1 MPEFVRGSYEE
12 SNAYED
18 RMPHLTLE
26 RPSSTEYAPYQAGY
40 VASVPQGDIFEIM
53 ARQGTAFPEF
63 LRSIGEAR
71 GDYRYAPDKW
81 TIKEMIGHVND
92 TERVFSYRALRF
104 ARGDE
109 TPLASFEQDQY
120 VPMGNFGA
128 RTLAS
133 LADEFAHLRAATL
146 DLYYHLDADALARKG
161 TASGFVVSVRA
172 MAFVIVGHVAHH
184 ERVLRESYL

>member
-1 MPEFVRGSYEE
+1 
-12 SNAYED
+12 
-18 RMPHLTLE
+18 MPHLMLE
-26 RPSSTEYAPYQAGY
+26 RPPADEYAPYQAGY
-40 VASVPQGDIFEIM
+40 VASVPEGDIFEILS
-53 ARQGTAFPEF
+53 RQGTQFPDF

-71 GDYRYAPDKW
+71 GGHRYASDKW
-81 TIKEMIGHVND
+81 SIKEMIGHVND

-120 VPMGNFGA
+120 VPVGNFNA

-146 DLYYHLDADALARKG
+146 DLYYHLEPDALARRG
-161 TASGFVVSVRA
+161 SASGFVVSVRA
-172 MAFVIVGHVAHH
+172 MAYVIAGHVAHH
-184 ERVLRESYL
+184 ERVLREKYL

>member
-1 MPEFVRGSYEE
+1 
-12 SNAYED
+12 
-18 RMPHLTLE
+18 MPHLMLE
-26 RPSSTEYAPYQAGY
+26 RPPADEYAPYQAGY
-40 VASVPQGDIFEIM
+40 VASVPEGDIFEILS
-53 ARQGTAFPEF
+53 RQGTQFPDF

-71 GDYRYAPDKW
+71 GGHRYASDKW
-81 TIKEMIGHVND
+81 SIKEMIGHVND

-120 VPMGNFGA
+120 VPVGNFNA

-146 DLYYHLDADALARKG
+146 DLYYHLDPDALARRG
-161 TASGFVVSVRA
+161 SASGFVVSVRA
-172 MAFVIVGHVAHH
+172 MAYVIAGHVAHH
-184 ERVLRESYL
+184 ERVLREKYL